1 MKIAFIPSTF
11 LPIIGGAEIQTH
23 NLGNKIAEEHK
34 VDIFLL
40 KDALIKKKKYK
51 IKILPIFL
59 INFVYLFKYY
69 LNLDITYFYLEYFKK
84 IIRKEKYD
92 IWHFHSLNYKTLLF
106 ILVLHKLNQKIAV
119 TFQGADIQIQ
129 KNINYGY
136 RLKKKYNI
144 LFLKA
149 IKKIDICFA
158 ISDNIK
164 KDLLDLKINKNKIF
178 KVPNAVD
185 FKKVKN
191 IKINKN
197 KILTILTIG
206 RYAEKKK
213 GFDLIE
219 KVSKYLIRKINFQWI
234 IIGRNTEQL
243 KKKLFFKENKKNFLI
258 IDEIKNDKSYTF
270 PSKKLLKIYK
280 MSHVYANM
288 ARIESFGITLIEAMA
303 SYLPVISFKTKGG
316 LDLIQNNKNGYLVD
330 NNNFNSF
337 AEKIIEFYKKKLNIK
352 KFNDVYVAQ
361 FDLKNVAKT
370 TVQIYKKI
378 KIEYKNDQKK

>member
-1 MKIAFIPSTF
+1 M
-11 LPIIGGAEIQTH
+11 
-23 NLGNKIAEEHK
+23 
-34 VDIFLL
+34 
-40 KDALIKKKKYK
+40 
-51 IKILPIFL
+51 
-59 INFVYLFKYY
+59 
-69 LNLDITYFYLEYFKK
+69 
-84 IIRKEKYD
+84 
-92 IWHFHSLNYKTLLF
+92 
-106 ILVLHKLNQKIAV
+106 
-119 TFQGADIQIQ
+119 
-129 KNINYGY
+129 
-136 RLKKKYNI
+136 
-144 LFLKA
+144 
-149 IKKIDICFA
+149 
-158 ISDNIK
+158 
-164 KDLLDLKINKNKIF
+164 
-178 KVPNAVD
+178 PNAVD
-185 FKKVKN
+185 FKKVKK
-191 IKINKN
+191 IKTNKN
-197 KILTILTIG
+197 KILTILTVG

-280 MSHVYANM
+280 MSHIYANM

>member
-1 MKIAFIPSTF
+1 M
-11 LPIIGGAEIQTH
+11 
-23 NLGNKIAEEHK
+23 
-34 VDIFLL
+34 
-40 KDALIKKKKYK
+40 
-51 IKILPIFL
+51 

-185 FKKVKN
+185 FKKVKK
-191 IKINKN
+191 IKTNKN
-197 KILTILTIG
+197 KILTILTVG